1 MALRIYNTL
10 SQKEELFTPQKDNL
24 VSLYSCGPTVYG
36 YVHIGNLRTQTFSDT
51 LRRTLTYLGY
61 GVTQV
66 INITDVDDKTIKGS
80 AMERLPLSEFTKKY
94 ETLFFRDTERM
105 NILRPNI
112 TPRATEYISE
122 MISLIERLIEKKLAY
137 KADDGIY
144 FDIAKSDEYGELAQL
159 EKRTDTKSRITKDE
173 YDKENANDFA
183 LWKFYREEDGDAV
196 WPAPFGKG
204 RPGWHIECSAM
215 SMKNL
220 GETIDIHTGGMDLI
234 FPHHTNEIAQ
244 SEGVTGKKFVR
255 YWMHSG
261 FINMENEKM
270 AKSIGN
276 IITLDKIIEKGFDP
290 LSYRY
295 LLLGIHYRKQTN
307 FSWEA
312 LEGARNALE
321 KLYARFLELGNAS
334 GAINKQFKKKFTASL
349 QNDLNTPIAL
359 SIIWEVLDSNL
370 TKEDKKTTLLDFDK
384 VLGLGLEKLT
394 AIKIPMEVLELAEK
408 RERARSSKN
417 WALADEIRQ
426 EMEGLD
432 YTVSDTDIG
441 PQIRPKK

>member
-24 VSLYSCGPTVYG
+24 VSLYSGGPTVYG

-394 AIKIPMEVLELAEK
+394 AIKIPMEVLELAGK

-441 PQIRPKK
+441 PQIR

>member
-173 YDKENANDFA
+173 YDKESANDFA

>member
-173 YDKENANDFA
+173 YDKESANDFA

-394 AIKIPMEVLELAEK
+394 AIKIPMEVLELAGK

>member
-394 AIKIPMEVLELAEK
+394 AIKIPMEVLELAGK